1 MLFCPKW
8 SGWESRPRWL
18 SLLVV
23 FDAWNSRREASTHDF
38 ELCTQS
44 RLKFTF
50 RLEFRSTR
58 WKSEIRNIESKFWKF
73 VSIGFLSSSW
83 LCVRSADMNGFRLSF
98 SRREKKE
105 NRVSSKCLT
114 FESSGEESIWAWK
127 LESRSSISPPREEA
141 KSYLLLASSNCE
153 GSSRKSLFSWV
164 GSSECST
171 LEAQD
176 QVEGWKFSR
185 SWPEFLTIRF
195 EISIGVFVNTWM
207 ISDSKISYTIET
219 SFENFYSNQIS
230 FPTEEKGTKYR
241 RKLALLSRFI
251 RAKFFLR
258 G

>member
-164 GSSECST
+164 GSSEC
-171 LEAQD
+171 LD
-176 QVEGWKFSR
+176 RPWKRKIKSKVGNLVDLD
-185 SWPEFLTIRF
+185 PNFLQY
-195 EISIGVFVNTWM
+195 
-207 ISDSKISYTIET
+207 DSKS
-219 SFENFYSNQIS
+219 
-230 FPTEEKGTKYR
+230 
-241 RKLALLSRFI
+241 L
-251 RAKFFLR
+251 
-258 G
+258 

>member
-8 SGWESRPRWL
+8 SGWESRPQWL
-18 SLLVV
+18 SS
-23 FDAWNSRREASTHDF
+23 ARRF
-38 ELCTQS
+38 R
-44 RLKFTF
+44 RLKFEKRGIHT
-50 RLEFRSTR
+50 RLRVVHTIEIEIYFSTR
-58 WKSEIRNIESKFWKF
+58 IQKHAVKIWNSEYWIQVLEVRVDWFSFF
-73 VSIGFLSSSW
+73 FLV
-83 LCVRSADMNGFRLSF
+83 VRTFMNGFRLSF

-230 FPTEEKGTKYR
+230 FPTEEKRMKYR